1 MADILIF
8 HYWPMVGML
17 INGTDIANQSRYS
30 FLSESVGLRL
40 FLHIIRVS
48 PSELELNPIC
58 LVGGID

>member
-1 MADILIF
+1 
-8 HYWPMVGML
+8 MVGML

>member
-1 MADILIF
+1 
-8 HYWPMVGML
+8 MVGML

-30 FLSESVGLRL
+30 FLSESVGLLL

-58 LVGGID
+58 SVGGID